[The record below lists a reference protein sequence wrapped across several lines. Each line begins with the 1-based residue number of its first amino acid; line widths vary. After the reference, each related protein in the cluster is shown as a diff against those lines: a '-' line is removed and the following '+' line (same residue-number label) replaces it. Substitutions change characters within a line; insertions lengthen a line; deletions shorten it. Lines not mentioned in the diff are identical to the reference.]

1 MLAFH
6 SRRGDPVLLLP
17 RLVQGAGRQRT
28 AAPPPGGGLVQAI
41 DREPAHRARGRRVVR
56 SGDRSPACL
65 AIVRPL
71 RRGRSLISA
80 ATYLPACSHVPVRRN
95 AGLTSSISPARFRAA
110 SLTAT
115 LPAAVASD
123 CSFVTQ
129 T

>member
-41 DREPAHRARGRRVVR
+41 DREPAHRARGRRVVPGCPVQQPQR
-56 SGDRSPACL
+56 P
-65 AIVRPL
+65 VRRP
-71 RRGRSLISA
+71 
-80 ATYLPACSHVPVRRN
+80 VPGRRN